1 MTDTQNEKSINN
13 SLSGIQIGCKDTT
26 FFQTD
31 KIFLLFSIKNQS
43 NIKSHRQPKPANLTS
58 LISLLLLLPFY
69 SSFTQILLI
78 FCMIIQ

>member
-31 KIFLLFSIKNQS
+31 KIFLIYFIK
-43 NIKSHRQPKPANLTS
+43 IHPYY
-58 LISLLLLLPFY
+58 LIIRHPTLLP
-69 SSFTQILLI
+69 T
-78 FCMIIQ
+78 